1 MTNSISARSRKTAAM
16 RETMPDDL
24 GGSSVNIAVTGISR
38 SEDGAFV
45 TVSITLSCGKK
56 RDRRAFLLPVED
68 FVSLGL
74 RRGEISPETFE
85 LTEKRA
91 KLCEACRRGENILGY
106 GANSGK
112 RLEMKLRRKGFDA
125 ETAGEAVERLTER
138 GYIDEYSDA
147 LRAARRSAA
156 GFHGP
161 RLIASQLIAKGYGR
175 DTVEAVLSSMDDI
188 DFTRLCSDF
197 IRKKYDPF
205 PTERKE
211 RDKAF
216 ATLMRRGYPSS
227 TLREALTLI
236 KNETDT

>member
-1 MTNSISARSRKTAAM
+1 
-16 RETMPDDL
+16 MPDEL
-24 GGSSVNIAVTGISR
+24 GEPSVKISITGISC

-45 TVSITLSCGKK
+45 TVSITLSCKKK
-56 RDRRAFLLPVED
+56 RDRRAFLLPAGD
-68 FVSLGL
+68 FTALGL
-74 RRGEISPETFE
+74 HRGEISREVFE

-125 ETAGEAVERLTER
+125 ETAGEAVARLTER

-161 RLIASQLIAKGYGR
+161 RLIASQLIAKGYGA
-175 DTVEAVLSSMDDI
+175 DLAEAVLDAMGDV
-188 DFTRLCSDF
+188 DFARLCSEF
-197 IRKKYDPF
+197 IVEKYSPF
-205 PTERKE
+205 PTEKKE
-211 RDKAF
+211 RDKAL
-216 ATLMRRGYPSS
+216 ATLMRRGYPLSIV
-227 TLREALTLI
+227 REALALI
-236 KNETDT
+236 KKETDT